1 MGTLERQPNF
11 HHRYVY
17 LQILV
22 SHSVSQCPSKIF
34 PQPTLSLLYLGYVR
48 LDMMTGQIKCQCDS
62 V

>member
-1 MGTLERQPNF
+1 MGTLERQPNL

-17 LQILV
+17 LQIL
-22 SHSVSQCPSKIF
+22 VSQCPSKIF
-34 PQPTLSLLYLGYVR
+34 PQPTLSLLYLGYER